1 MNIVPMILLMFLPL
15 APPVIAEVA
24 GRISDRVASARARRA
39 APARPHHNP
48 AVTDDLQL
56 TRTAA

>member
-24 GRISDRVASARARRA
+24 GRIGDRWATVRTRRS
-39 APARPHHNP
+39 APARPHNRT
-48 AVTDDLQL
+48 VTDDLQI